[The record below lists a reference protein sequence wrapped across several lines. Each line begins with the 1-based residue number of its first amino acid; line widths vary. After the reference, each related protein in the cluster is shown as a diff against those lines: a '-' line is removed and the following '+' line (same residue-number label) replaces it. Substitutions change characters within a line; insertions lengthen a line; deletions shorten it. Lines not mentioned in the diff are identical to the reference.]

1 MSVSSSLQITML
13 KIDLSF
19 LHNAIVSSGAILIT
33 VDLSRKLVDSMLDGG
48 ISIDEAQK
56 QYIDSVM
63 QMARS
68 DKDKKKVKD
77 ETAGR
82 DTEADI
88 PDNPSSLQREVEKGR
103 APKEVDRVDKPHV
116 KGQKPHVHFKDKTSL
131 NNDGT
136 VHDKHREIPNLSDK
150 VRKWLESH
158 GWRVNN

>member
-1 MSVSSSLQITML
+1 
-13 KIDLSF
+13 
-19 LHNAIVSSGAILIT
+19 
-33 VDLSRKLVDSMLDGG
+33 
-48 ISIDEAQK
+48 
-56 QYIDSVM
+56 
-63 QMARS
+63 MAKS

-136 VHDKHREIPNLSDK
+136 VHDKHKGIPNVSNK
-150 VRKWLESH
+150 VRK
-158 GWRVNN
+158 